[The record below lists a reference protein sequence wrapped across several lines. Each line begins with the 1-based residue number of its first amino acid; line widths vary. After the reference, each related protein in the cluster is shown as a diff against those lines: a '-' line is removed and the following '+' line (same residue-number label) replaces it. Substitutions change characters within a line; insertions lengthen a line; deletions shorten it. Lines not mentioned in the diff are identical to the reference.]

1 MALDVWSNDGG
12 SDNYKSRLVLRVAM
26 STCVIYVSA
35 RAAVSVLVLT
45 YASVGKNGLLLLG
58 SYSLIYLLLSIGVS
72 KQDLTFGRQS
82 AQWLGW
88 TRGMPSFLVLGIIAA
103 TIRIFLGHSAVDVAA
118 YPLRVLIVVEV
129 PLGLLKLSN
138 SLFGSSTARHKDAA
152 IEEGKSHKVVVDAV
166 GVAPRGTDSWAGMN
180 GRARGLLVGSYS
192 LNALLWTWMVIHYRY
207 TGPPFLVQSFWVMLS
222 IWIFLAS
229 SWLHCILAILS
240 AGRWITPQTD
250 Q

>member
-1 MALDVWSNDGG
+1 MALDAWSDDGG
-12 SDNYKSRLVLRVAM
+12 SDTHRSRLVLR
-26 STCVIYVSA
+26 SGLSICLIYVSA
-35 RAAVSVLVLT
+35 RAALSVLAIT
-45 YASVGKNGLLLLG
+45 YASLGKNGLLLLG
-58 SYSLIYLLLSIGVS
+58 SYSLIYFSLSIGVA
-72 KQDLTFGRQS
+72 KLDLTFGRQS
-82 AQWLGW
+82 SQRLGW
-88 TRGMPSFLVLGIIAA
+88 TRGMPSFLVLGIVAA
-103 TIRIFLGHSAVDVAA
+103 IIRIFLGRSAVDIAA
-118 YPLRVLIVVEV
+118 YPLQVLIVVEV

-138 SLFGSSTARHKDAA
+138 SLFGSSTARHKDAV

-207 TGPPFLVQSFWVMLS
+207 AGSPFLVQSFWVMLS

-240 AGRWITPQTD
+240 AGRWIKPQTD
-250 Q
+250 